1 MKLFTHRWALGVL
14 LAGLALSSTLN
25 AQERFSAVTGTV
37 VDESGAPI
45 PGATVTFTNL
55 ETQRVTSYSTSLD
68 GTYNAQGIEP
78 GRYSIRFEL
87 SGFSATEVDNVN
99 LLLGKTLRVPATL
112 KVGAMTETVQVVGE
126 TPLIDVGSTLRG
138 NNIPAEEFDKMPKG
152 RSFESLANAL
162 PSVNEGR
169 LEGGITVNGSS
180 SSENNFTIDGV
191 AVNSLIYGSQRGQAV
206 FEHLQEVQVKTSG
219 LSAEFGG
226 ALGGVISAV
235 TKSGGN
241 DFKGSLVYH
250 FSGDALNSTHGFGQ
264 RLQLDPVTQNTV
276 NTVQDTAGAFK
287 RHEVGA
293 SLGGPIMK
301 NKLWFFASTTQVFQD
316 RTREYGVAQGVS
328 DQREQSNFGKLTWE
342 PSKRLRVNVS
352 GLHTPTIQDGV
363 LVAFDGVAA
372 NQSTQTAAGVA
383 ANNLRGADTKQW
395 SGAGTVDYFVSNST
409 FLSLRTGYFHDSYEA
424 TGINTA
430 QTYEYATS
438 SIGIPGVPAQFQ
450 QPANFSNLPRVR
462 LDNDLTTRKY
472 ANLELSTVLD
482 AGGTHNLKLGGGW
495 SRMTNDVNKGY
506 PNQGFVTVFWD
517 QSYTSDATG
526 QTGRGQYGY
535 YTIDDQGTIGQTG
548 ANILNFFVQ
557 DSWKPTSRMTLDLGV
572 RLEKEDIPTF
582 RPDIQKNAIEFGWG
596 DKIAPRVGIAYDVKG
611 DGKMKLSASY
621 GRYFDWTKYELARG
635 SFGGDAWTTR
645 YRTLDNPDPTLL
657 SRAALPGT
665 NLFTNEPD
673 SAKDH
678 RIPSFG
684 DDVIDPSIKPMG
696 QDVFNLGVEYQM
708 SPNTVFSANVI
719 HTNLLRTIED
729 VGTLVNGSE
738 TYLYCNPGE
747 GLCKTAFTVDATP
760 AFEMPAAIRKYTAL
774 ELSLNRRFNKNWFL
788 GGSYVLS
795 KLRGNY
801 NGTTN
806 TDEISAPGRVSSV
819 SQQSDGTS
827 TRPGSNVTRAWDL
840 ADMMF
845 DSRGNFIEGTLATD
859 RTHVIKLYGNYR
871 FDFGTNVGVNFLA
884 SSGTPVSTNVYDWT
898 GVPIFVEGRGDLGRT
913 PFLTNTDLFLSH
925 DVKLGDSGRLVRL
938 EFNAINVFNQKQA
951 RHIFDK
957 LNRVSA
963 TGRSLSS
970 SRINTRTVN
979 QFDGYDYRALLAQ
992 TPDAA
997 KAPGTN
1003 ASGPYDPRFGMAD
1016 QWNPGF
1022 AARASIR
1029 LIF

>member
-1 MKLFTHRWALGVL
+1 LG
-14 LAGLALSSTLN
+14 STVD
-25 AQERFSAVTGTV
+25 AQERFRAVTGTV
-37 VDESGAPI
+37 VDESGAAI

-55 ETQRVTSYSTSLD
+55 GTQRVAAYTTDLN

-78 GRYSIRFEL
+78 GRYSIRFEI
-87 SGFSATEVDNVN
+87 SGFSAVVVGDVN

-112 KVGAMTETVQVVGE
+112 KVGNMTETIQVVGE

-162 PSVNEGR
+162 PSVTSGT

-241 DFKGSLVYH
+241 DFKGSVVYH
-250 FSGDALNSTHGFGQ
+250 FSGDALSSTNGFAQ
-264 RLQLDPVTQNTV
+264 RLQLDPVTQNTAV
-276 NTVQDTAGAFK
+276 TVQDTAGAFK

-293 SLGGPIMK
+293 YFGGPIMK

-316 RTREYGVAQGVS
+316 RTREYGVATGTS

-342 PSKRLRVNVS
+342 ASKRLRVNVS
-352 GLHTPTIQDGV
+352 ALHTPTIQNGV
-363 LVAFDGVAA
+363 LVAFDGPGN
-372 NQSTQTAAGVA
+372 NQSTQTATGVA
-383 ANNLRGADTKQW
+383 ANNARGAETPQL
-395 SGAGTVDYFVSNST
+395 SGAGTIDYFVSNST
-409 FLSLRTGYFHDSYEA
+409 FLSLRTGYFYDNYRA
-424 TGINTA
+424 TGIDPS
-430 QTYEYATS
+430 QTFEYAS
-438 SIGIPGVPAQFQ
+438 SSVGIAGVPAQFQ
-450 QPANFSNLPRVR
+450 QPAGFTNITRAQLNE
-462 LDNDLTTRKY
+462 DLTTRKY
-472 ANLELSTVLD
+472 ANLELSTVLQ
-482 AGGTHNLKLGGGW
+482 AGGPHNLKIGGGW
-495 SRMTNDVNKGY
+495 SRVTNEVNQGY

-517 QSYTSDATG
+517 QSYTSEATG

-535 YTIDDQGTIGQTG
+535 YTIDDLGTIGETG
-548 ANILNFFVQ
+548 ANILNLFVQ
-557 DSWKPTSRMTLDLGV
+557 DSWKPTSRLTLDLGV

-596 DKIAPRVGIAYDVKG
+596 DKIAPRVGLAYDVTG
-611 DGKMKLSASY
+611 DGKMKVAASY

-645 YRTLDNPDPTLL
+645 YRTLDNPDPSLL
-657 SRAALPGT
+657 SRASLSGT
-665 NLFTNEPD
+665 NLWTNEPD
-673 SAKDH
+673 SFKDN

-696 QDVFNLGVEYQM
+696 QDVFNVGFEYQM
-708 SPNTVFSANVI
+708 AANTVFSANVI

-760 AFEMPAAIRKYTAL
+760 PFDTPKATRKYTAL

-795 KLRGNY
+795 RLRGNY

-806 TDEISAPGRVSSV
+806 TDEIAVGGRVSTV
-819 SQQSDGTS
+819 AQQSAGTT

-840 ADMMF
+840 ADLLL
-845 DSRGNFIEGTLATD
+845 DSKGNFIDGPLATD

-871 FDFGTNVGVNFLA
+871 FDFGTNVGLNFFA
-884 SSGTPVSTNVYDWT
+884 GSGTPVSKVVFDWT
-898 GVPIFVEGRGDLGRT
+898 GVGPFVDGRGSLGRT

-951 RHIFDK
+951 RHIFDIV
-957 LNRVSA
+957 NRIGA
-963 TGRSLSS
+963 NGRSVNS
-970 SRINTRTVN
+970 SRINTRTTN
-979 QFDGYDYRALLAQ
+979 LFDGYDYNALLAQ
-992 TPDAA
+992 TPDAQ
-997 KAPGTN
+997 KAPSEN
-1003 ASGPYDPRFGMAD
+1003 ASGALDPRFGLAD

-1022 AARASIR
+1022 AARFSIR
-1029 LIF
+1029 LLF